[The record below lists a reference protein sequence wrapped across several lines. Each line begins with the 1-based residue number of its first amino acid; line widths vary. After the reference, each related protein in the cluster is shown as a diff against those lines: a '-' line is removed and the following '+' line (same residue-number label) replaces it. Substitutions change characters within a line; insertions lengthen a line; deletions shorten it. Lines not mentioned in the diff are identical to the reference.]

1 MIIRNIWG
9 VGRNFAKHAAEM
21 KAELPKEPLIFLKAG
36 SSASVNSTEIELPS
50 WVEEVHHEVELA
62 LKLSNHLHVVEAAVA
77 LDLTERK
84 RQAEAK
90 KNGTP
95 WTMAKSFDGACP
107 VSAFFMVRKLEDL
120 EKLTLRLTVNDV
132 LKQEAPL
139 SEMIFKPTHL
149 LEYIKE
155 HFPVCAGDL
164 ILTGTP
170 EGVGPIQAGD
180 VVRAEISGE
189 ISHTWKVIQAK
200 KREVSNPS

>member
-1 MIIRNIWG
+1 MN
-9 VGRNFAKHAAEM
+9 
-21 KAELPKEPLIFLKAG
+21 
-36 SSASVNSTEIELPS
+36 
-50 WVEEVHHEVELA
+50 HEVYLA
-62 LKLSNHLHVVEAAVA
+62 FKISNHLLVFYAAVA
-77 LDLTERK
+77 LYLTERK